1 MELYQANIFGGSQKV
16 IVKDSPPIKP
26 KKLNKKNRIL
36 KAKLKTLHTLYEKIY
51 ELQNIGL
58 LEQRE
63 VIVKK
68 DLIIYPD
75 EKQAEPIETI
85 QMNLLS
91 DIDKRIEI
99 TKEKLI
105 MELTK

>member
-16 IVKDSPPIKP
+16 IVKDSAPIKQ

-36 KAKLKTLHTLYEKIY
+36 KEKLKTLHTLYEKIY

-105 MELTK
+105 KELTK

>member
-16 IVKDSPPIKP
+16 IIKDRAPIKP

-36 KAKLKTLHTLYEKIY
+36 KEKLKTLHTLYEKIY

-63 VIVKK
+63 IIIKK

-105 MELTK
+105 KELTK